1 MGNVTMID
9 NKIRDFIRQ
18 NFLFGADEKIEAN
31 ESLLD
36 RGIIDSTGA
45 MELVSFLETEFAVEV
60 TDRDLVPE
68 NLDSIAAITG
78 FVTRKLAGSS
88 SGGALRATS

>member
-1 MGNVTMID
+1 MTID

-18 NFLFGADEKIEAN
+18 NFLFGADEKIEEN
-31 ESLLD
+31 DSLLD

-60 TDRDLVPE
+60 SDRDLVPE
-68 NLDSIAAITG
+68 NLDSIAAITS
-78 FVTRKLAGSS
+78 FVTRKLGEGSGS
-88 SGGALRATS
+88 GALRATG